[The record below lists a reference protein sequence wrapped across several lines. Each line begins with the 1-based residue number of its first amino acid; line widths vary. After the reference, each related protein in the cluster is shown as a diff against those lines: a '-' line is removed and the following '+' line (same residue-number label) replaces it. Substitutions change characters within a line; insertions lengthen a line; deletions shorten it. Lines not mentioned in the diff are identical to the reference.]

1 MAANAAADTRL
12 ISANRRA
19 LMTTARA
26 TEQAV
31 ELVKTALASGLI
43 APATGDRWFVDPT
56 KNGEELGKF
65 VGAFVAKIAKEI
77 DAL

>member
-1 MAANAAADTRL
+1 
-12 ISANRRA
+12 
-19 LMTTARA
+19 MTTARA

-31 ELVKTALASGLI
+31 ELVKTALASGLV
-43 APATGDRWFVDPT
+43 APATGDRWFTDPA

-65 VGAFVAKIAKEI
+65 IGTTVARIAKEI